1 MTRFKFKQIAIVM
14 GLMVVGMTSAQSSR
28 MNHMLKVGADGGFA
42 VGKVAKI
49 SAGANVSY
57 QYLIRPGLGIG
68 LASGY
73 THFFGKSNEFK
84 NEILTYKIENND
96 FGIVPIAALLR
107 VYPKKMGFYA
117 GADLGYAFITGNGKV
132 LKNERIET
140 HLVYSIISSLNENR
154 PKGGVYLRPE
164 IGWHNRDWN
173 VYVHYTAVLT
183 GDKGDIKNSYN
194 KENLQNYTIGSIGL
208 GVAYN
213 IPLGK

>member
-1 MTRFKFKQIAIVM
+1 MMTRFKQIVTVV
-14 GLMVVGMTSAQSSR
+14 GLMIVGMASAQSSS
-28 MNHMLKVGADGGFA
+28 MNHMLKVGVDGGFA
-42 VGKVAKI
+42 VGKVAKV
-49 SAGANVSY
+49 STGANVSY

-73 THFFGKSNEFK
+73 THFFGKNNEFK
-84 NEILTYKIENND
+84 SGTLVYKMENND
-96 FGIVPIAALLR
+96 FGIVPVAALLR

-132 LKNERIET
+132 LKNESIKN
-140 HLVYSIISSLNENR
+140 HSNFSIIPSLNEDR

-183 GDKGDIKNSYN
+183 GDKGDIKRSYM
-194 KENLQNYTIGSIGL
+194 KENIQNYTIGSIGL